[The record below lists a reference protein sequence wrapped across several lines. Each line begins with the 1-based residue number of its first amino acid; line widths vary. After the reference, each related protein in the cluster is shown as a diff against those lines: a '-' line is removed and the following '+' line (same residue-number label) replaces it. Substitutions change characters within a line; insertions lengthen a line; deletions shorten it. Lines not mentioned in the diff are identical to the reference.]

1 MWDNYLLYIAFLGQ
15 IFVISYYFPRKIFD
29 KINKSMAQHP
39 RIDYPKLYPVADH
52 VINTQLKIFKLFSF
66 FVVVIGIGI
75 LAISIIN
82 RTEDLIGWDD
92 QAVLVCFVMLQY
104 LPVLFLGTQGYY
116 YLKLMREQNTS
127 EHRIADLQPRKL
139 LDFVSKS
146 LITTAIISYS
156 FCIITVLYFIKN
168 PFDGFAGLV
177 NILGVSGIY
186 AGLSVGIYQK
196 LYGKK
201 RNPLQTTEDRSFETS
216 VVIKLLVLTAI
227 CSSFYLGISLILAS
241 MNLRDLGNV
250 IYSVYLQAFIVY
262 VYQVMKFDQVDYSVY
277 KS

>member
-15 IFVISYYFPRKIFD
+15 TFVISYYFPRKILD

-39 RIDYPKLYPVADH
+39 RIDYPKLYPVADN
-52 VINTQLKIFKLFSF
+52 VINTQLKTFKLFSF
-66 FVVVIGIGI
+66 LVVVIGIGI
-75 LAISIIN
+75 LAISIVN
-82 RTEDLIGWDD
+82 RSEDLIGWDD

-104 LPVLFLGTQGYY
+104 LPILFLGTQGYY

-127 EHRIADLQPRKL
+127 EHRIADLKPRKL
-139 LDFVSKS
+139 LNFVSKP

-156 FCIITVLYFIKN
+156 FCILTVLYFIKY
-168 PFDGFAGLV
+168 PFDGFAGLI

-201 RNPLQTTEDRSFETS
+201 RNPLQTSEDRSFETT

-227 CSSFYLGISLILAS
+227 CSSLYLGISLILAS
-241 MNLRDLGNV
+241 MDLRDLGNV